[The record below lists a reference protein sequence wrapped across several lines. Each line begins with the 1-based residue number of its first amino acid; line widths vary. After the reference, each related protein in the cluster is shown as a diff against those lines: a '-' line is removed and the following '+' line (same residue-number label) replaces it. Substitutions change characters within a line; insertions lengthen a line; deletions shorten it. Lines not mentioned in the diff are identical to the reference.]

1 MMGSKGELCLTLVT
15 GEVQKVRYRE
25 HQASVETVDFA
36 QFVEHELQIARH
48 AERQASVGSI

>member
-1 MMGSKGELCLTLVT
+1 MMGRSELCLTLVT

-25 HQASVETVDFA
+25 HQASVETVDFV